1 MANIKPLGSEKILK
15 YSLHLAIVGGVI
27 YAALK
32 YLNGAELFNALQT
45 INYGY
50 IPLILLLSTSSL
62 LLKAWRFVVL
72 MKPFA
77 DGVPGLVTL
86 KAYVAGQ
93 AMTLL
98 PGGIVARA
106 GLMKQ
111 VNIPVSKS
119 GVPIAFSSI
128 LDQSVFIL
136 GSLGAALWFKAARL
150 PALILLGMMTAVTL
164 IALIPTT
171 RQALARAADWL
182 ATRLRVADKWHTFLE
197 SVPRVMTWRLMG
209 TSFLLTLLAF
219 VGKILALD
227 LSLRGLEL
235 NLGLPTV
242 ILGFILPTMLGRLLP
257 VPGGVGVTEASMVGF
272 LASTAQA
279 NVNQLA
285 AAVAIFRLT
294 TIFYQAM
301 LGAAVYFIFWGGAK
315 ESINQTVAQEISQTW
330 PAHRHK

>member
-1 MANIKPLGSEKILK
+1 MAKIKSLGSDKILK
-15 YSLHLAIVGGVI
+15 YGLHLAILAGVA
-27 YAALK
+27 YAAVK
-32 YLNGAELFNALQT
+32 YLNGEELLHALQSFH
-45 INYGY
+45 YGY
-50 IPLILLLSTSSL
+50 APFILLFSTSSL

-77 DGVPGLVTL
+77 TGVPGQVTL
-86 KAYVAGQ
+86 KAYIAGQ
-93 AMTLL
+93 AVTLL

-111 VNIPVSKS
+111 VNIPVAKS

-128 LDQSVFIL
+128 FDQSLFIL
-136 GSLGAALWFKAARL
+136 GSLGAALWFEAAQL
-150 PALILLGMMTAVTL
+150 PALILLGVITAVTL

-197 SVPRVMTWRLMG
+197 SVPRVLTWRLMG

-257 VPGGVGVTEASMVGF
+257 IPGGVGVTEASMVGF
-272 LASTAQA
+272 LASTTQA

-285 AAVAIFRLT
+285 AAVAIFRLAT
-294 TIFYQAM
+294 VFFQAM
-301 LGAAVYFIFWGGAK
+301 LGAAVYFILWDGPK
-315 ESINQTVAQEISQTW
+315 ELNRESPSQTVAQEK
-330 PAHRHK
+330 A